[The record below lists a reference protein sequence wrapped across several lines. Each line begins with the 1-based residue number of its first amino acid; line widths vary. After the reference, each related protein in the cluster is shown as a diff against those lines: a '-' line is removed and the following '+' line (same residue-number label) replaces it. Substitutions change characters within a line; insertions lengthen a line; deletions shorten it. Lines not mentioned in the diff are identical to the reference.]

1 MTKKPIKET
10 IHAKGFD
17 MCDTGDQ
24 GTDTGD
30 GSVS

>member
-17 MCDTGDQ
+17 SVIQ
-24 GTDTGD
+24 GTVPCLECD
-30 GSVS
+30 GLM